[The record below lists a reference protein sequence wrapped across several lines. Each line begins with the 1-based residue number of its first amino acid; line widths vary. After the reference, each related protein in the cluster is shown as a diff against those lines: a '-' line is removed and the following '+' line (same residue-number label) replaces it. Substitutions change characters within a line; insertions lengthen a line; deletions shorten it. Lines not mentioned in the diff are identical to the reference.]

1 LARLLLEGRR
11 RSYWDQQP
19 MNKRTQTT
27 RISTRI
33 ADGIKQGIATGSL
46 RAGDRLP
53 AERTMVRR
61 HRVSR
66 VSVREAYRVLQDTGV
81 VVVRRGSTG
90 GAFIASP
97 RPYLIAESLSLALQL
112 SDAPNR
118 QMQEVSL
125 VEPVVAALAARHA
138 TAADLA
144 RLRKL
149 IAMPTRDSLFDRHR
163 VRFHQALADCSHNIA
178 LAALINSLAN
188 MSGPRH
194 RHPAHGV
201 GFVERACRWHRGIVD
216 AIAARDE
223 TAAGQCM
230 RDYLRW
236 MHEQSTG
243 SLPPSDGHGVSSSA
257 A

>member
-1 LARLLLEGRR
+1 
-11 RSYWDQQP
+11 
-19 MNKRTQTT
+19 MNNRTHMT

-33 ADGIKQGIATGSL
+33 ADGIKQGIVRGSL

-81 VVVRRGSTG
+81 VIVRRGSTG
-90 GAFIASP
+90 GAFIAPPGPS
-97 RPYLIAESLSLALQL
+97 LIAESLALALQL

-118 QMQEVSL
+118 QIQEVSL

-144 RLRKL
+144 RLQKL
-149 IAMPTRDSLFDRHR
+149 IDMPSRASLFDRHR
-163 VRFHQALADCSHNIA
+163 VRFHQALADCAHNIA
-178 LAALINSLAN
+178 LAALVNSLAN
-188 MSGPRH
+188 IAGRL
-194 RHPAHGV
+194 HPEPARAED
-201 GFVERACRWHRGIVD
+201 FVERAWRWHRRIVA

-223 TAAGQCM
+223 AAAGQHM

-236 MHEQSTG
+236 MDEQSTG
-243 SLPPSDGHGVSSSA
+243 SLPPGDGRAGRVGVSHSA

>member
-1 LARLLLEGRR
+1 
-11 RSYWDQQP
+11 
-19 MNKRTQTT
+19 MIKRTQTT

-33 ADGIKQGIATGSL
+33 ADGIKQDIVTGSL

-81 VVVRRGSTG
+81 VIVRRGSTG

-97 RPYLIAESLSLALQL
+97 GPSLIAESLSLALQL
-112 SDAPNR
+112 SDAPTR

-138 TAADLA
+138 TDTDLA
-144 RLRKL
+144 LLRKL
-149 IAMPTRDSLFDRHR
+149 VASPIRVGIFDRHC

-178 LAALINSLAN
+178 LAALINSLATI
-188 MSGPRH
+188 SGRPQRH
-194 RHPAHGV
+194 HARGA
-201 GFVERACRWHRGIVD
+201 GFVDRACRWHREIVD

-223 TAAGQCM
+223 VAAGELM

-236 MHEQSTG
+236 THEQSTA
-243 SLPPSDGHGVSSSA
+243 SPPANSRSGRFGPSPSA

>member
-1 LARLLLEGRR
+1 
-11 RSYWDQQP
+11 
-19 MNKRTQTT
+19 MNKRTHTT

-33 ADGIKQGIATGSL
+33 ADGIKQGIVTGSL

-81 VVVRRGSTG
+81 VIVRRGSTG

-97 RPYLIAESLSLALQL
+97 GPSLIAESLSLALQL

-125 VEPVVAALAARHA
+125 IEPVVAALAARHA
-138 TAADLA
+138 TDADLA

-149 IAMPTRDSLFDRHR
+149 VAVPTRAGLFDRHC
-163 VRFHQALADCSHNIA
+163 VRFHRALADCSHNIA

-188 MSGPRH
+188 ISGQLG
-194 RHPAHGV
+194 RHPAYGD
-201 GFVERACRWHRGIVD
+201 GFVDRACRWHREIVD
-216 AIAARDE
+216 AIAVRDE
-223 TAAGQCM
+223 AAAGEHM

-236 MHEQSTG
+236 MHEPSIASPG
-243 SLPPSDGHGVSSSA
+243 SSLRSGGIGVSPSA